1 MFHLFLFLKY
11 NIPKLRKG
19 EDGMGTKDFKVEVNS
34 KKIIHNYQYLKNFK
48 KKEIIAV
55 VKANAYGHGIEQ
67 IVKLLWNNGCKY
79 FAVARECEAEKI
91 LCLKLDNINILILET
106 IEDIGFLNKNKS
118 IEMVVNSL
126 KDLLFLLDNGVRTAQ
141 LHLKLDFGFGRNGV
155 IEQDFTELEKLIIE
169 KNLNF
174 KGICTHIFAADY
186 NDMIDIEKKFNNFI
200 KRLDKNRF
208 EVIHMQNSAG
218 VISIKG
224 ENCTHIRCGT
234 ILFGLQE
241 IGYYDPNIK
250 RAFKL
255 IGRVL
260 DIKDL
265 TNLKYIG
272 YQKKEDLNLEKNKKI
287 AKIRIGY
294 GDGFTKRNEGMMSI
308 INNKKFKIVHIS
320 MDSTFVLV
328 DDSVKNGDLVEIFHD
343 LEESINFLK
352 VPHYEFL
359 SLINDRIKRETT

>member
-1 MFHLFLFLKY
+1 M
-11 NIPKLRKG
+11 
-19 EDGMGTKDFKVEVNS
+19 GMKDFKVEVNS
-34 KKIIHNYQYLKNFK
+34 QKIIHNYQYLRNLR

-55 VKANAYGHGIEQ
+55 VKANAYGHGIDG
-67 IVKLLWNNGCKY
+67 IVKLLWDNGCKY

-91 LCLKLDNINILILET
+91 LSLKLNNIKILILET
-106 IEDIGFLNKNKS
+106 IEDIEFLKKNEN
-118 IEMVVNSL
+118 IEMVVNNL
-126 KDLLFLLDNGVRTAQ
+126 KDLFFLLNNGVRTTQ

-155 IEQDFTELEKLIIE
+155 IEDDFIELEKLIIE
-169 KNLNF
+169 KDLNF
-174 KGICTHIFAADY
+174 KGICTHVFAADY
-186 NDMIDIEKKFNNFI
+186 DDMIVIEKKFNNII
-200 KRLDKNRF
+200 KKLDKKRF
-208 EVIHMQNSAG
+208 EIIHMQNSAG
-218 VISIKG
+218 VISIEGK
-224 ENCTHIRCGT
+224 NCTHIRCGT

-255 IGRVL
+255 IGRIL

-272 YQKKEDLNLEKNKKI
+272 YEKKDDLNLEKNKKI
-287 AKIRIGY
+287 AKIRLGY
-294 GDGFTKRNEGMMSI
+294 GDGFSKRSEGIMSI

-328 DDSVKNGDLVEIFHD
+328 DDSVKNGDIVEVFHD

-359 SLINDRIKRETT
+359 SSINDRIKREII